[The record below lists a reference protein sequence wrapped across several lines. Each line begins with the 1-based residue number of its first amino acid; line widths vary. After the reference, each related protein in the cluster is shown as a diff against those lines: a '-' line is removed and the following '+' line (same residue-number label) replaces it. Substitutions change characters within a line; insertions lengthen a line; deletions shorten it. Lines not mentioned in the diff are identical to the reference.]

1 MNALFLLL
9 SLLGLALA
17 LVLLGARVL
26 LGALSL
32 LIKLCTTK
40 WGLVVGLIGLGCYAA
55 ATT

>member
-17 LVLLGARVL
+17 LVLLGTRVL

-40 WGLVVGLIGLGCYAA
+40 WGLIVGLIALGCYAA

>member
-40 WGLVVGLIGLGCYAA
+40 WGLIIGLIGLGCYAA